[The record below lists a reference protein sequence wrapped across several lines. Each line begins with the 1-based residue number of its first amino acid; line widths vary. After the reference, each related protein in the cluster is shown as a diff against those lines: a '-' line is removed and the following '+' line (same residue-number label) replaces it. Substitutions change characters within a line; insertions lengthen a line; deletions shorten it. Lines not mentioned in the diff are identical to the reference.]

1 MWGTIARMQ
10 VKTDVPEE
18 YLVAQLSALNTD
30 HMAGWMSTT
39 FYRSDEDP
47 RELWMVAMFSDE
59 EAYRTN
65 AATAAQHAVYM
76 MLRACLESDPEWHDV
91 GEMVSLASSSARK

>member
-1 MWGTIARMQ
+1 MWGTIARMH
-10 VKTDVPEE
+10 VKSDVPEE

-30 HMAGWMSTT
+30 RMAGWVNTI
-39 FYRSDEDP
+39 FYRSEDDS

-65 AATAAQHAVYM
+65 AGTAAQHAVYM

-91 GEMVSLASSSARK
+91 GEMVSLASSSAKQ